1 VLERSASGLVRHGRS
16 ILRKHVFQAI
26 PQDEGFLPGLTGPI
40 SIRDQ
45 PHAEHAP
52 PHNDTSRR
60 PDTLDEPAAL
70 ERTGPI
76 RRAARGAALAVTF
89 LTILPLRLRTPG
101 DLGAAA
107 PWFPV
112 VGALV
117 GALAGALLVAA
128 EPLVGA
134 QVAATLAVA
143 VLVAVTGALHA
154 DGLADCADGLGAR
167 GGREPRLAVMRD
179 PAVGVFG
186 TLALLGWA
194 LLMVGS
200 LARLGEDEALRVL
213 VSAAVIGRW
222 IVLLHAVTAPPARRD
237 GLGAGFA
244 VTPAAL
250 AVATPAPV
258 AAALLLNPP
267 LHGLAALLAGV
278 VVAALVSL
286 WARRTLGGR
295 TGDTLGAAVAL
306 GEVAVCLTL
315 LAAAGG

>member
-1 VLERSASGLVRHGRS
+1 MRH
-16 ILRKHVFQAI
+16 LR
-26 PQDEGFLPGLTGPI
+26 G
-40 SIRDQ
+40 
-45 PHAEHAP
+45 
-52 PHNDTSRR
+52 
-60 PDTLDEPAAL
+60 
-70 ERTGPI
+70 
-76 RRAARGAALAVTF
+76 AARDAALAVTF
-89 LTILPLRLRTPG
+89 LTILPLRPRGPG

-117 GALAGALLVAA
+117 GALAGTLLVAA

-134 QVAATLAVA
+134 QVAAILAVA

-167 GGREPRLAVMRD
+167 GGRERRLAVMRD

-194 LLMVGS
+194 LLMIGS
-200 LARLGEDEALRVL
+200 LARLGADDALRAL

-222 IVLLHAVTAPPARRD
+222 SVLLHAVSAPPARRD

-250 AVATPAPV
+250 VVATLASV
-258 AAALLLNPP
+258 AAALLVDPP

-286 WARRTLGGR
+286 WARRMLGGR

>member
-1 VLERSASGLVRHGRS
+1 MRH
-16 ILRKHVFQAI
+16 V
-26 PQDEGFLPGLTGPI
+26 
-40 SIRDQ
+40 
-45 PHAEHAP
+45 
-52 PHNDTSRR
+52 
-60 PDTLDEPAAL
+60 
-70 ERTGPI
+70 
-76 RRAARGAALAVTF
+76 RRASRGAALAVTF
-89 LTILPLRLRTPG
+89 LTILPLRLRVPG
-101 DLGAAA
+101 DPSAGA

-167 GGREPRLAVMRD
+167 GGRERRLAVMRD

-186 TLALLGWA
+186 TLALLGWG
-194 LLMVGS
+194 LLLVGA
-200 LARLGEDEALRVL
+200 LARLGHDDALRVL
-213 VSAAVIGRW
+213 VSAAAIGRW
-222 IVLLHAVTAPPARRD
+222 SVLLHAASAPAARRD

-244 VTPAAL
+244 VAPAAL
-250 AVATPAPV
+250 AAATPAPV
-258 AAALLLNPP
+258 AVALLLNPP

-278 VVAALVSL
+278 VAAALVSV

-306 GEVAVCLTL
+306 SEVAVCLTL
-315 LAAAGG
+315 LAATSG